1 MYRHVYLPLNV
12 HFSMKIKRFFSIKMV
27 FGNSDLR
34 LLTTEF
40 RRSLPRRYKRY
51 ILYMVWIIPNLKPL
65 VKDLAQPTKC
75 SAMLSTGYQLDTQL
89 LQGTFSIQH

>member
-34 LLTTEF
+34 FITTEF
-40 RRSLPRRYKRY
+40 HRSLPHRYKRY

-89 LQGTFSIQH
+89 LQGTFAIQH

>member
-27 FGNSDLR
+27 FGNTVI
-34 LLTTEF
+34 TTEF
-40 RRSLPRRYKRY
+40 RRSLPRRHKRY